1 MRALSVSD
9 FGAFS
14 LFLSFIAIFGG
25 LNFGINHIYQRY
37 VAVYTSGSSG
47 VGRVLRLTAAM
58 LVLRLVGF
66 ALMLVVAFVLVAMNV
81 VHLDQIG
88 LPYVWLAVATCI
100 AGIVEGLFREGM
112 LSGYLDHKFYNI
124 FDSAII
130 VTKALLILAWRPLSV
145 LTLAEIWVGLE
156 VVRALVVASRF
167 MYLSVTRAQPRS
179 VSRERLEYRRYFDY
193 GKYFVLASLTT
204 QVLAFDIDSY
214 FLGYFW
220 TTREVGLYSFATKV
234 AFLLVGLAPAN
245 LLFNVFTP
253 LATRDYDAAGSTL
266 RIRRAVDVLFKLNVF
281 GYGAIVLLALLNAEF
296 FVRTLLGAK
305 YLPALVYVPV
315 LLAASF
321 LPVIK
326 STFEPAA
333 RAMERSRVYLSTFT
347 AAVFNIAGNA
357 LLIPIFGIWGAVIS
371 TTFAMLVQTAAF
383 VLFARREIDFRFDW
397 VFLAR
402 SGVNLAL
409 VGVLVYAL
417 QPLVT
422 LSLGG
427 LLAGNVLVIGVFI
440 ALGRLNRAFTV
451 EEAEYINRF
460 LPVKAFIF

>member
-37 VAVYTSGSSG
+37 VAVYASDKSG
-47 VGRVLRLTAAM
+47 VGRVFRLTAAM
-58 LVLRLVGF
+58 LVLRLLGF
-66 ALMLVVAFVLVAMNV
+66 ALVLTVAFVLAAIDV

-100 AGIVEGLFREGM
+100 AGIVEGICREGM
-112 LSGYLDHKFYNI
+112 LSGYLDHKFYNV

-130 VTKALLILAWRPLSV
+130 VAKAVLILAWRPLSV

-156 VVRALVVASRF
+156 LVRALVVTSRF
-167 MYLSVTRAQPRS
+167 MYLSVARTQSGSA
-179 VSRERLEYRRYFDY
+179 SRERLEYRRYFDY

-266 RIRRAVDVLFKLNVF
+266 KIRRAVDVLFKLNVF
-281 GYGAIVLLALLNAEF
+281 GYGAIVLLALLNAEY
-296 FVRTLLGAK
+296 FVRTLLGVK
-305 YLPALVYVPV
+305 YLPALAYVPV

-357 LLIPIFGIWGAVIS
+357 LLIPILGIWGAVIS

-383 VLFARREIDFRFDW
+383 VVFAQREIDFRFDW
-397 VFLAR
+397 IFLAR

-409 VGVLVYAL
+409 VGALVFAL
-417 QPLVT
+417 QPLVK
-422 LSLGG
+422 LSLAG
-427 LLAGNVLVIGVFI
+427 LLAGNVVVIGVFL
-440 ALGRLNRAFTV
+440 ALARLNRVFTA
-451 EEAEYINRF
+451 EEADYINKF